1 MTTIDNTHNGWTNYE
16 TWHVN
21 LDMFDGW
28 DMTDFENITADQ
40 VQCIAEDHIEFSSSE
55 GFARDY
61 AMTFLS
67 DVNWS
72 EIADHLNDN
81 Q

>member
-1 MTTIDNTHNGWTNYE
+1 MTDNKHNGWTNYE

-28 DMTDFENITADQ
+28 DMTDYGTIKADQ
-40 VQCIAEDHIEFSSSE
+40 VQCIAEDHIEFSSSK

-67 DVNWS
+67 DVNWA
-72 EIADHLNDN
+72 EIAEHLNDN